1 MFIFLFD
8 RIDRLGANIIT
19 YLSQILYCHK
29 NQFIIKYRNNS
40 KEDYRY
46 FNSIFV
52 KALFQYIDQ
61 QNETFYKMNITDTEE
76 FVFDNQYDFPR
87 TTSFTIGSLQQ
98 DMISYYNDFLYD
110 SIQPFFLSYVGDS
123 QYQYSIPF
131 DVNKTILVHLRL
143 GDVAHRNDYDGSIC
157 SQFYKQKIQN
167 GEYCSNQYEFYGV
180 CNEQSPLSKPKLE
193 NILKIAQQEYPDY
206 KVLLLTSPDSDTS
219 FLDYD
224 VIRNQDENLDL
235 YLLSMCKVTVLSR
248 STYALTSMFFNKEK
262 DRTYIPLWGHFV
274 CCGLNT
280 QYEKTDVSKYLYFY

>member
-1 MFIFLFD
+1 MFIYLFD

-29 NQFIIKYRNNS
+29 NRFIIKFRNNS
-40 KEDYRY
+40 KEEYRY
-46 FNSIFV
+46 SNSIFV

-61 QNETFYKMNITDTEE
+61 QNESFYKMNIDDAEE

-110 SIQPFFLSYVGDS
+110 SIQPVFLSFVTMYR
-123 QYQYSIPF
+123 YSIPF

-157 SQFYKQKIQN
+157 SQYYKQKIQK
-167 GEYCSNQYEFYGV
+167 GEYCSNQDEFYGV
-180 CNEQSPLSKPKLE
+180 CNEQAPLAKSKLE
-193 NILKIAQQEYPDY
+193 NILTIAQQEYPDY
-206 KVLLLTSPDSDTS
+206 KVLLLTSPDSDTT
-219 FLDYD
+219 FLDYE
-224 VIRNQDENLDL
+224 VIRNEDENLDL
-235 YLLSMCKVTVLSR
+235 YLLAMCKVTVLSR

-262 DRTYIPLWGHFV
+262 EKTYIPLWGHFV
-274 CCGLNT
+274 CCGFNT
-280 QYEKTDVSKYLYFY
+280 QYDKNSASRCMYFY